1 MKRALALLLLS
12 AFLVTMALVPAA
24 ESRRRT
30 MEECYNDWE
39 SCRIEALASDA
50 TVIQT
55 TMMLTAC
62 DIALGWCI
70 FLG

>member
-12 AFLVTMALVPAA
+12 AFLVTVALIPAA

-39 SCRIEALASDA
+39 DCRIEAFASDA
-50 TVIQT
+50 TIIQT

-70 FLG
+70 FWG

>member
-12 AFLVTMALVPAA
+12 AFLVTVALIPAA

-30 MEECYNDWE
+30 MQECYNDWE
-39 SCRIEALASDA
+39 GCRIEAFASDA
-50 TVIQT
+50 TIIQT